1 MPFIIRYKI
10 IISVIVL
17 ILNGYNGSSHSKSSN
32 DKLLKTLSP
41 IYLNRNYSKLVLPKI
56 NIKEPVNITMVSKD
70 LKINKV
76 DDKEWTLTLSMR
88 ISFSWIDTRVMLLQ
102 NSSMW
107 LWDGSCRYSILG
119 QIWETKLWIPDFDVV
134 NLYDMK
140 VVPRQNKERILKVDN
155 NHRFWYEFPVTITIN
170 CPLFA
175 FKSYPFDSQ
184 VCVVLLGSFK
194 YPIQQNVYMG
204 YLIQSSEDYDNY
216 LQYDIDKVEA
226 LSFASC
232 ILTNNNYYLTKKG
245 EMRSKEMHHS
255 YFGIKI
261 RLKRSIQIH
270 IIARFIPS
278 FLLVTLNWFGFA
290 IDASNMNARLI
301 VHMLSILGILFIRY
315 V

>member
-1 MPFIIRYKI
+1 MTFAIRYRI
-10 IISVIVL
+10 IISIIVL
-17 ILNGYNGSSHSKSSN
+17 ILNGYVGSNNSKFSSE
-32 DKLLKTLSP
+32 KLLKTSFP
-41 IYLNRNYSKLVLPKI
+41 IYLNRNYSKLVLPRT
-56 NIKEPVNITMVSKD
+56 NIKEPVNITVVSKN
-70 LKINKV
+70 LKIEQV
-76 DDKEWTLTLSMR
+76 DDKKWTITLSMR
-88 ISFSWIDTRVMLLQ
+88 ISFSWIDTRMMLHQ

-107 LWDGSCRYSILG
+107 LWDGSRRYSILG
-119 QIWETKLWIPDFDVV
+119 EIWDSKLWTPDFDVV

-140 VVPRQNKERILKVDN
+140 FVPGPNKERILKVDN
-155 NHRFWYEFPVTITIN
+155 DHRFWYEFPVTITIN

-204 YLIQSSEDYDNY
+204 YLIHNTEDYDRN
-216 LQYDIDKVEA
+216 LQYDIDKVAA

-261 RLKRSIQIH
+261 GLKRSIKIH
-270 IIARFIPS
+270 IVARFMPS
-278 FLLVTLNWFGFA
+278 LLLVYLNWFAFA
-290 IDASNMNARLI
+290 IDASNMNGRLM
-301 VHMLSILGILFIRY
+301 VHMISFLSILSIR
-315 V
+315 